1 MKVWKTRQRIFT
13 SNHGTVVTGLHAAFL
28 FFSCFQTC
36 LWCQMWRTGGKK
48 TKNRKANSSPGNW
61 EKSDGLTAGTLPC
74 CSLQLQSFYCLRPSS
89 FGLVTMSQFVSITC
103 TLALDRAQLCFTITE
118 HWHRRGWTDFGLTKI
133 HLLFIHVLDYSTV
146 LPSPRR
152 SECTFCCHFF
162 LRDVNKKKSDPCCVS
177 VCFSACFLWC
187 RSRVACPYFSFQHL
201 QLVCL
206 YCPHSFLVLL
216 SYSYPPI
223 P

>member
-1 MKVWKTRQRIFT
+1 
-13 SNHGTVVTGLHAAFL
+13 
-28 FFSCFQTC
+28 
-36 LWCQMWRTGGKK
+36 MWRTGGKK

-103 TLALDRAQLCFTITE
+103 TSALDRAQLCFTITE

-162 LRDVNKKKSDPCCVS
+162 LKDVNKKKRPVLCVGVFFCLFS
-177 VCFSACFLWC
+177 VMQKQGCLSLFLLSASPAGLSILSPLFFSSAKLFL
-187 RSRVACPYFSFQHL
+187 SSHTINPPTPFSF
-201 QLVCL
+201 
-206 YCPHSFLVLL
+206 L
-216 SYSYPPI
+216 SCSLSSVMLSWGFFVFVV
-223 P
+223 

>member
-1 MKVWKTRQRIFT
+1 MLL
-13 SNHGTVVTGLHAAFL
+13 SSFL
-28 FFSCFQTC
+28 PVFKHVCDVKC
-36 LWCQMWRTGGKK
+36 DALEKK
-48 TKNRKANSSPGNW
+48 KKNRKANSSPGNW

-103 TLALDRAQLCFTITE
+103 TSALDRAQLCFTITE

-162 LRDVNKKKSDPCCVS
+162 LKMLIKKRDPCCVS

-187 RSRVACPYFSFQHL
+187 RSRFACPYFSFQHL

>member
-13 SNHGTVVTGLHAAFL
+13 SSHGTVVTGLHAALLFFFL
-28 FFSCFQTC
+28 FSNMFVMSNVMH
-36 LWCQMWRTGGKK
+36 WKKK

-162 LRDVNKKKSDPCCVS
+162 KEMLIKKKATRAVCRCV
-177 VCFSACFLWC
+177 FL
-187 RSRVACPYFSFQHL
+187 
-201 QLVCL
+201 LVFCDAEAGL
-206 YCPHSFLVLL
+206 LVLISPFSISSWSVYTVPTL
-216 SYSYPPI
+216 F
-223 P
+223 